1 MKLAVAVLSSI
12 LLACSVTIAN
22 PIDPSATTDAETI
35 TSTVIPSETTDVE
48 TITSTVIPS
57 ETTDVE
63 TITSTVIPS
72 ETTDVEAS
80 TLPTPNPNG
89 IGLDSLDPLSDSIKE
104 LLKEYQ
110 RKHVSL
116 EEQVKKCEL
125 LKSQYKDQQTMVKHA
140 KRKLHVSKHKSL
152 RDGGNR
158 KHGNEIWD
166 NMRDIKT
173 QEAKLADLKKS
184 YKDCKS
190 KYSIF
195 TAGLDHIKMLLV
207 DYVFGESWDLESLDQ
222 QSSLITTHPSVNTY
236 LEQLSVE
243 YQELLDQISN
253 ERQQHKELS
262 DRERF
267 KQLIEQQQRK
277 EPSNQ
282 QQPKDS

>member
-1 MKLAVAVLSSI
+1 
-12 LLACSVTIAN
+12 
-22 PIDPSATTDAETI
+22 
-35 TSTVIPSETTDVE
+35 
-48 TITSTVIPS
+48 
-57 ETTDVE
+57 
-63 TITSTVIPS
+63 
-72 ETTDVEAS
+72 
-80 TLPTPNPNG
+80 
-89 IGLDSLDPLSDSIKE
+89 
-104 LLKEYQ
+104 
-110 RKHVSL
+110 
-116 EEQVKKCEL
+116 
-125 LKSQYKDQQTMVKHA
+125 MVKHA